1 MMQTLTKKMTR
12 WPAWC
17 LALTLMSP
25 TWAYAGDASRLLRQS
40 IDQVLSLLRDKNL
53 DKADR
58 REQLRAVI
66 EKRFDFQ
73 VMSQFTL
80 SVEWR
85 KATPAEREAF
95 VQRFT
100 RMVEASYLGRLEQ
113 YTDQKV
119 EVRDERERDDKA
131 VVNTVIVTQNVDIP
145 IDYKMRRE
153 DGDWR
158 IYDVQIEGVSLVR
171 NYRDSYRNI
180 AKNEGMSGL
189 LARMEKKIAEL
200 EAAEAN
206 GDKTAATSNN
216 N

>member
-1 MMQTLTKKMTR
+1 MMQTLSRMMIR
-12 WPAWC
+12 WPAYC
-17 LALTLMSP
+17 LALTLSLP
-25 TWAYAGDASRLLRQS
+25 AWAYAGDASKLLQNS
-40 IDQVLSLLRDKNL
+40 IDQVVELLKDKKL
-53 DKADR
+53 EKADR
-58 REQLRAVI
+58 RDQLRALI

-73 VMSQFTL
+73 IMSQFTL

-95 VQRFT
+95 VKRFT

-119 EVRDERERDDKA
+119 EIRDERLRGDKA

-153 DGDWR
+153 DSDWR

-171 NYRDSYRNI
+171 NYRDSYRAI
-180 AKNEGMSGL
+180 AKKEGMSGL
-189 LARMEKKIAEL
+189 LARMDKKIAEL
-200 EAAEAN
+200 EAAENSADN
-206 GDKTAATSNN
+206 AQATSKD
-216 N
+216 

>member
-1 MMQTLTKKMTR
+1 MKQTLIKKMTR
-12 WPAWC
+12 WPAWF
-17 LALTLMSP
+17 LALMLLLPS
-25 TWAYAGDASRLLRQS
+25 WAYAGDAATLLRQS
-40 IDQVLSLLRDKNL
+40 IDQVLVLLKDKNL

-58 REQLRAVI
+58 RAKLRAVI

-73 VMSQFTL
+73 LMSQFTL

-85 KATPAEREAF
+85 KATQAERDAF
-95 VQRFT
+95 VARFT

-119 EVRDERERDDKA
+119 EVRDEREKDDKA

-153 DGDWR
+153 GNDWR

-200 EAAEAN
+200 EAAEAGN
-206 GDKTAATSNN
+206 GKAETAGAN
-216 N
+216 